1 MDEISANL
9 VASPINVVV
18 QDRKNPNL
26 LIVGNDLGVW
36 VSIDAGAAWTRLK
49 ADLPTVPVHDLTIH
63 PRENDLVL
71 GTYGR
76 GIFLGDITHLQELS
90 TAVLD
95 KPLHLFAVEPRTAYN
110 FRAQGNFHLFGNAY
124 IEVPNEP
131 DALIVNYALRAR
143 DAAGARVTIADF
155 KGTELAQLKGPA
167 EAGLNR
173 VPWNM
178 RAGAAPA
185 GGRGGRGGVAPRCR
199 PVSTGSLSKSRGRR
213 RRRSAGFASACGRT
227 VSKRDGLECP
237 GMCRDPKPRGRR
249 RSSAA
254 IAVALL
260 VIAAI
265 SSHAQG
271 PADVAAYRQL
281 IDEYRAGRR
290 VGDAD
295 ISRLTSDPSL
305 VGRIVEPTSGWSSV
319 ELTAAAMLHTD
330 LGLLL
335 VKKASQP
342 DAGAH
347 IDAATTLLRAAVER
361 SSGQAEFARRWR
373 GTVAGLLQA
382 FGAAEI
388 ASNLTAN
395 GMKWLTRSEAQL
407 RALAAVE
414 KGITAEIQAA
424 VAGPLSGPQPKR
436 TPVVP
441 LDARSELRVAARH
454 FEDALAADPSCAEAA
469 LHLGRVKLLD
479 GRDAEAERSL
489 RVAAAGDTCRCATSR

>member
-1 MDEISANL
+1 M
-9 VASPINVVV
+9 
-18 QDRKNPNL
+18 
-26 LIVGNDLGVW
+26 
-36 VSIDAGAAWTRLK
+36 
-49 ADLPTVPVHDLTIH
+49 
-63 PRENDLVL
+63 
-71 GTYGR
+71 
-76 GIFLGDITHLQELS
+76 
-90 TAVLD
+90 
-95 KPLHLFAVEPRTAYN
+95 
-110 FRAQGNFHLFGNAY
+110 
-124 IEVPNEP
+124 
-131 DALIVNYALRAR
+131 
-143 DAAGARVTIADF
+143 
-155 KGTELAQLKGPA
+155 
-167 EAGLNR
+167 
-173 VPWNM
+173 
-178 RAGAAPA
+178 
-185 GGRGGRGGVAPRCR
+185 
-199 PVSTGSLSKSRGRR
+199 
-213 RRRSAGFASACGRT
+213 
-227 VSKRDGLECP
+227 
-237 GMCRDPKPRGRR
+237 PRGRR

-260 VIAAI
+260 VVAAI

-305 VGRIVEPTSGWSSV
+305 VGRIVEPTSGWSPV

-347 IDAATTLLRAAVER
+347 IDAATALLRAAVER

-382 FGAAEI
+382 FGAVEI

-395 GMKWLTRSEAQL
+395 GMKWLTLSEAQL

-414 KGITAEIQAA
+414 MGITAEIQAA

-489 RVAAAGDTCRCATSR
+489 RVAAAGDTLPVRYLAMMFLGVIAERQARYDDAAKQYRAALDTFRWGQSAPLALSHVYMRTGREQEAREALAEHFTITSGRTVEPLWTYLANPATDLGPSLDQLRAEVWR